1 MVMHELVV
9 FEVHVKGNKVL
20 GFAAFS
26 LWYLCSQSQ
35 VVTYSL
41 LVHVWFD
48 YFMTAQIIIQI
59 PIVSIVW
66 DKMSII

>member
-1 MVMHELVV
+1 MELPPFEEVIVLEFHICLVLVGVLYMVMHELAV

-26 LWYLCSQSQ
+26 LWYLCSQ

-41 LVHVWFD
+41 LVHV
-48 YFMTAQIIIQI
+48 
-59 PIVSIVW
+59 
-66 DKMSII
+66 

>member
-1 MVMHELVV
+1 MLEFHICLVLVGVLYMVMHELAV

-41 LVHVWFD
+41 LVHV
-48 YFMTAQIIIQI
+48 
-59 PIVSIVW
+59 
-66 DKMSII
+66 